1 MEFGGVTPVDAP
13 DPSLASEERLRACA
27 FPVIELRPQPSISRT
42 PITGFTESRGSMTGL
57 TESSVQLSYTLW
69 RYPED
74 RSDPR
79 NEVELDERTRRSI
92 DEEPPWGR
100 PAWLREQAQ
109 LFHYPILWEAVR
121 TSWYG
126 SVDHPRAALPLQ
138 IVDHANHVLRNSFR
152 EELRIPIGPGG
163 GDEWKVRGSAVTPA
177 TVIVDGETREGMQI
191 DTDPWVYAVGYP
203 VSGQV
208 VCTVVLAR
216 DALPFVDLEL
226 STFGA

>member
-1 MEFGGVTPVDAP
+1 MEFGGVTPLDAP
-13 DPSLASEERLRACA
+13 DPSLASEARLRACA
-27 FPVIELRPQPSISRT
+27 FPIIELKPQPSIART
-42 PITGFTESRGSMTGL
+42 PITGFTESRGSAGL
-57 TESSVQLSYTLW
+57 FESSVRFSYTLW

-100 PAWLREQAQ
+100 PDWLREQAR

-126 SVDHPRAALPLQ
+126 SAEHPTGTVPLQMVDH
-138 IVDHANHVLRNSFR
+138 VNHVLRNSFR
-152 EELRIPIGPGG
+152 EQLGLPAGPGG
-163 GDEWKVRGSAVTPA
+163 GDEWKASVSAVVPS
-177 TVIVDGETREGMQI
+177 TVVVDGEAREGVRI
-191 DTDPWVYAVGYP
+191 DTDPWVSAVGFP
-203 VSGQV
+203 VSERVLCTAV
-208 VCTVVLAR
+208 VAR

-226 STFGA
+226 STFRV